1 MQILKFEFNR
11 IDIEKLEKLDQSIT
25 NNYDLETEFSFCHI
39 VCTLKVNT
47 NIFSPV
53 CQSWALWISLSSAPA
68 PADSVWSLLL
78 VQLLATA
85 GGRSLD
91 KWLMDPTSKDFF
103 FLSFTPSCVNCSLF
117 SLEKLHKVCV
127 SDSTPNLKN
136 RFVCQSQPAPSA
148 SRVSPFIHLVLDTN
162 YWTWN
167 SAGGDVN
174 VPFPV
179 CCAWEVMVWKCPC
192 RGTKGEHVWWD

>member
-1 MQILKFEFNR
+1 MVDLRLVGQRTQLIARNFGTGSPCFNMALCTGGGTLLDTVSWGNR
-11 IDIEKLEKLDQSIT
+11 IDIDKLQKLDQSIT

-39 VCTLKVNT
+39 VCTLTVNT
-47 NIFSPV
+47 NIFSPL

-103 FLSFTPSCVNCSLF
+103 FSLSLLP
-117 SLEKLHKVCV
+117 
-127 SDSTPNLKN
+127 
-136 RFVCQSQPAPSA
+136 
-148 SRVSPFIHLVLDTN
+148 VLTAL
-162 YWTWN
+162 Y
-167 SAGGDVN
+167 S
-174 VPFPV
+174 
-179 CCAWEVMVWKCPC
+179 
-192 RGTKGEHVWWD
+192 H